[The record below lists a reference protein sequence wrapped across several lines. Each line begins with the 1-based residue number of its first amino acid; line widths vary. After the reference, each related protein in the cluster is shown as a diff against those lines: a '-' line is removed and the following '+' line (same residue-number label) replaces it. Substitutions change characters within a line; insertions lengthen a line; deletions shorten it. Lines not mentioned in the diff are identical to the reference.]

1 MESQASR
8 AVEQRETLRQTAIV
22 FAATAFMNAA
32 NFGFHFGAI
41 RLLGLQTYSALA
53 ALLALVLI
61 CSVPANVLQAVI
73 TAVVGEAIGK
83 DPGSAG
89 ALNRMVIRVALV
101 AAGSIALLGSAFVPL
116 LSNYLGLGEL
126 TPAYFTILVI
136 AFGFAAASL
145 RGLLQGEQ
153 RFGAL
158 AASLVCESGG
168 NLIFGL
174 TLIVLWGGLHSAILG
189 NVCGVFGA
197 FLFCLGWARKTLS
210 AGRVHLDVRR
220 VATKSLGTALALG
233 GLAAM
238 SWVDVI
244 LVRHFFPPAA
254 AGLYSAL
261 SLVGRIL
268 IFSIAFIPLVLI
280 AKAAKLSA
288 QKRPTIPLLLTML
301 VAGFAVCLFELA
313 FIRFEPRL
321 ILGAIAGKAAIAA
334 SPYMLRYGIAIVA
347 LALTT
352 IVANY
357 GIGIHRF
364 AFVVPLLMIEL
375 AEIVAITIYHASI
388 NQVIS
393 VLIAGH
399 CSALVLTVSALML
412 ERRIRRYSELQF
424 NAGTVP
430 LSRGVG

>member
-1 MESQASR
+1 MTGSPA
-8 AVEQRETLRQTAIV
+8 AHAREHRDTLRHTALV

-41 RLLGLQTYSALA
+41 RLLGLQAYSALA
-53 ALLALVLI
+53 ALLAIVLI
-61 CSVPANVLQAVI
+61 FSVPANALQAVI

-83 DPGSAG
+83 DPRSAG
-89 ALNRMVIRVALV
+89 ALNRAVIKIAVI
-101 AAGSIALLGSAFVPL
+101 AAGSIALLGAAFAPFL
-116 LSNYLGLGEL
+116 NGYLGLNEFA
-126 TPAYFTILVI
+126 PAYFTVLVI

-158 AASLVCESGG
+158 AASLVVESGG

-174 TLIVLWGGLHSAILG
+174 TLIALWGGLHSAIFG

-197 FLFCLGWARKTLS
+197 FLFCLGWARKTLA
-210 AGRVHLDVRR
+210 AGRVQLDMRR
-220 VATKSLGTALALG
+220 VAAKSAGTVLALG

-238 SWVDVI
+238 SWIDVV
-244 LVRHFFPPAA
+244 LVRHYLPPAT

-280 AKAAKLSA
+280 AKAARLSA
-288 QKRPTIPLLLTML
+288 QQRPTAPLLFTML
-301 VAGFAVCLFELA
+301 GAGLMVCLVELA
-313 FIRFEPRL
+313 FIRFVPGL

-334 SPYMLRYGIAIVA
+334 APYMLRYGFAIVA

-352 IVANY
+352 VAVNY

-364 AFVVPLLMIEL
+364 TFVVPLIAIEL
-375 AEIVAITIYHASI
+375 AEIAAISVYHASI
-388 NQVIS
+388 NDVIT

-399 CSALVLTVSALML
+399 SAAFVLTISTLLLDRGRRPVSEPKFSVAC
-412 ERRIRRYSELQF
+412 
-424 NAGTVP
+424 
-430 LSRGVG
+430 

>member
-1 MESQASR
+1 MPQSQALV
-8 AVEQRETLRQTAIV
+8 AGEHRETLRHTAIV

-32 NFGFHFGAI
+32 NFAFHFGAI

-73 TAVVGEAIGK
+73 TALVGESIGK
-83 DPGSAG
+83 DPKTAG
-89 ALNRMVIRVALV
+89 ALNRVVIKTALL
-101 AAGSIALLGSAFVPL
+101 AGGCIALFGAAVAPFLK
-116 LSNYLGLGEL
+116 NYLELGEAS
-126 TPAYFTILVI
+126 PAYFTVLVI
-136 AFGFAAASL
+136 ALGFAVASL

-158 AASLVCESGG
+158 ALSLVCESGG
-168 NLIFGL
+168 NVVFGL
-174 TLIVLWGGLHSAILG
+174 SLIAVWGGLHSAILG
-189 NVCGVFGA
+189 NVCGIAGA

-210 AGRVHLDVRR
+210 PEHVHLDVKR
-220 VATKSLGTALALG
+220 VLVKSTGTALALG

-238 SWVDVI
+238 SWIDVI
-244 LVRHFFPPAA
+244 LVRHYLPSST

-280 AKAAKLSA
+280 AKASKLTS
-288 QKRPTIPLLLTML
+288 QNRPTVPLLLIML
-301 VAGFAVCLFELA
+301 GAGLAVCLVELS
-313 FIRFEPRL
+313 FIRFFPSL
-321 ILGAIAGKAAIAA
+321 LLGAIAGKAAIAA

-352 IVANY
+352 IVCNY

-364 AFVVPLLMIEL
+364 AFVLPLLVVEF
-375 AEIVAITIYHASI
+375 AEIAGIALFHASI
-388 NQVIS
+388 DQVVS

-399 CSALVLTVSALML
+399 CSALVLTASAFMLDRRARVSEWKFATTP
-412 ERRIRRYSELQF
+412 LQ
-424 NAGTVP
+424 P
-430 LSRGVG
+430 GVR